1 MRSFLT
7 MILAAALLFTS
18 ASGAF
23 METFDIDV
31 LVANEI
37 PALPLC
43 GSGVEK
49 RLRYHLTNSTV
60 INTADY
66 FNVNL
71 EDVPFTAFSR
81 WVYKQLGQRALRGS
95 AGDEVA
101 ESTTTTSTTSRS
113 LATYSYKVVFSGSGA
128 FACKLC
134 STDNA
139 DKRRQ
144 LFSKAAYDAYMSD
157 EISKDINVL
166 NRAYVE
172 RLNNG
177 TSTCLGSGAI
187 PLKVVFTS
195 IV

>member
-1 MRSFLT
+1 MMRSFLT
-7 MILAAALLFTS
+7 IILAAALLLTS
-18 ASGAF
+18 TSGAF

-95 AGDEVA
+95 AGDEVT
-101 ESTTTTSTTSRS
+101 ESTTATTSRS
-113 LATYSYKVVFSGSGA
+113 LATYSYKVVFSGTGS
-128 FACKLC
+128 FTCRLCK
-134 STDNA
+134 TDNA
-139 DKRRQ
+139 DRRRQ

-195 IV
+195 TV